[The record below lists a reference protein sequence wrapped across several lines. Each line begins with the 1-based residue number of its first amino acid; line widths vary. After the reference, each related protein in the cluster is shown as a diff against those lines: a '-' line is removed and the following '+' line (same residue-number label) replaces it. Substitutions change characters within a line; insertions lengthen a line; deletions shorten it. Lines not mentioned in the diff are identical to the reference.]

1 MNRKTTLVA
10 GLAAATLALGGT
22 AFATQGSASTDHRSA
37 KATSAQSTTECNKR
51 VALAFIDLAFNKK
64 KPQEAADRYI
74 GATYT
79 QHNPNFADGKA
90 AFVSAVTDY
99 TQQFP
104 QLKEDVKRV
113 AAEGDLVF
121 VHTHET
127 TTPTDLGSAVVDIFR
142 FKNGKIVEHWDV
154 TQSVP
159 ETSANDNTMF

>member
-10 GLAAATLALGGT
+10 GLAAATLTLGGT
-22 AFATQGSASTDHRSA
+22 AFATQGSTSAHHHGKAA
-37 KATSAQSTTECNKR
+37 KAKSTTERNKR
-51 VALAFIDLAFNKK
+51 TALAFIDLAFNKK
-64 KPQEAADRYI
+64 KPQRAADRYI

-99 TQQFP
+99 TKQFP
-104 QLKEDVKRV
+104 QLNEDVKRV
-113 AAEGDLVF
+113 SAEGDLVY

-142 FKNGKIVEHWDV
+142 FKDGKIVEHWDV
-154 TQSVP
+154 TQAVP